1 MLCSSLGTHNFGCV
15 ELKLP
20 VKVLIVLLR
29 SLEEFLTNK
38 ELFEIMT
45 FSKKQKKLSSHLPFK
60 FTFLPKSSSSQFSLF
75 FDP

>member
-20 VKVLIVLLR
+20 VKELIVLLR

-38 ELFEIMT
+38 EIFEIMT
-45 FSKKQKKLSSHLPFK
+45 FSIKAKKTIF
-60 FTFLPKSSSSQFSLF
+60 SSSF
-75 FDP
+75 